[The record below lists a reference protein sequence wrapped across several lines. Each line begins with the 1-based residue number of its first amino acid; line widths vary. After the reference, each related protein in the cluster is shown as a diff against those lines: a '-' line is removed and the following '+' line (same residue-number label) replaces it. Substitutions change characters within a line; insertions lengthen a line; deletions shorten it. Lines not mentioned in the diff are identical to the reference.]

1 MDSSAKEETR
11 VARDERGVRLRIMR
25 LCVCVAMLQ
34 SIPWAL
40 LDSIIAS
47 QVTESLC
54 YIPHILTHTHTGLA
68 LHPNDFTLQR
78 WLTTCLFYSLPF
90 GF

>member
-1 MDSSAKEETR
+1 MDNGAEEETR

-47 QVTESLC
+47 QVTESLRN
-54 YIPHILTHTHTGLA
+54 IPHILIHTGLA
-68 LHPNDFTLQR
+68 LHPNDFTLQH
-78 WLTTCLFYSLPF
+78 WLTTCLFFSLPF